1 MCAVCGQRLA
11 GDGGHGKSKPLG
23 KTRDWRLSQVRWGAR
38 DAMRQSQPFERKI
51 DRREKVM
58 DPSAARHILVVEDDD
73 SYRRLVAR
81 MLERAGYRVTVAADF
96 DAAMKVIDGAEPI
109 DLLLTDIG
117 MPAGTPHGVSISRV
131 AEFRRTGLK
140 ILYMTGGHDVTKFA
154 QFAPGATVL
163 NKPFTA
169 DRLAEAVKALLG

>member
-1 MCAVCGQRLA
+1 
-11 GDGGHGKSKPLG
+11 
-23 KTRDWRLSQVRWGAR
+23 
-38 DAMRQSQPFERKI
+38 
-51 DRREKVM
+51 M
-58 DPSAARHILVVEDDD
+58 DPSPARHILVVEDDD

-81 MLERAGYRVTVAADF
+81 MLERAGYRVTLAADF
-96 DAAMKVIDGAEPI
+96 DAAIKVIDGPEPI

-140 ILYMTGGHDVTKFA
+140 VLYMTGGQDLSQFA

-169 DRLAEAVKALLG
+169 DQLAQAITTIIG